1 MDIWIMILF
10 IFEGED
16 REPHIYETIQRLYFP
31 RNNDNIVCCF
41 GNNIYN
47 LYSELLEYGED
58 GDIVALMKERL
69 AEKNDPTL
77 DNIRRTD
84 ISEIFLFFDYDFH
97 HSQLTLEEINKRVLE
112 MLQRFDDET
121 NYGKLYINY
130 PMIESIRY
138 TKELP
143 DRSYCQY
150 TVSREDCRDFKQL
163 AHRFSYYTDF
173 NHILF
178 KRDEIS
184 PAKERSMTVKDNW
197 RILIEMN
204 VCKAYWLISDK
215 CAMPASKPDIKQL
228 NIFLSQKSKFVEK
241 YESVSVLNAF
251 PIFIYEYM
259 KRF

>member
-1 MDIWIMILF
+1 MILF
-10 IFEGED
+10 IFEGAE
-16 REPHIYETIQRLYFP
+16 REPNIYKTIERLYFP
-31 RNNDNIVCCF
+31 RNNDNIICCF

-69 AEKNDPTL
+69 AETNDQTL
-77 DNIRRTD
+77 ENIRRTD

-97 HSQLTLEEINKRVLE
+97 HSQLPLDEINNRVLE
-112 MLQRFDDET
+112 MLQTFNDET

-143 DRSYCQY
+143 DISYCQY
-150 TVSREDCRDFKQL
+150 TVSREDCHDFKQL

-173 NHILF
+173 GHILF

-184 PAKERSMTVKDNW
+184 PSKERYLTVKDNW

-204 VCKAYWLISDK
+204 TCKAHWLTSDK
-215 CAMPASKPDIKQL
+215 HEMPSSKPDINQL
-228 NIFLSQKSKFVEK
+228 NIFLSQKRKFVEK
-241 YESVSVLNAF
+241 FETVSVLNAF
-251 PIFIYEYM
+251 PIFIYEYF
-259 KRF
+259 KRY

>member
-1 MDIWIMILF
+1 MILF
-10 IFEGED
+10 IFEGEE
-16 REPHIYETIQRLYFP
+16 REPHIYETIERLYFP
-31 RNNDNIVCCF
+31 RGNDNIICSF

-47 LYSELLEYGED
+47 LYSDLLEYGDD

-69 AEKNDPTL
+69 AENNDTTL

-143 DRSYCQY
+143 DKYYCQY

-163 AHRFSYYTDF
+163 AHRFSYYSDF
-173 NHILF
+173 EHILF
-178 KRDEIS
+178 KKDEKHPS
-184 PAKERSMTVKDNW
+184 KERYTTIEDNW
-197 RILIEMN
+197 RILICMN
-204 VCKAYWLISDK
+204 VCKANWLISNK
-215 CAMPASKPDIKQL
+215 YAMPASKPDINQM
-228 NIFLSQKSKFVEK
+228 IVFLSQKSRFVDKNET
-241 YESVSVLNAF
+241 VSVLNAF

-259 KRF
+259 KRY